1 MGCKMGRK
9 RKYAERQIRNIYNG
23 KLYFALS
30 ETENTV
36 KVQDNDK
43 NYYIMAKADV
53 EIVEK
58 EKKNAK
64 D

>member
-1 MGCKMGRK
+1 MGRK
-9 RKYAERQIRNIYNG
+9 KKYAEKQIRNIYNG
-23 KLYFALS
+23 KLYFVLS

-36 KVQDNDK
+36 KCQDNDK
-43 NYYIMAKADV
+43 SYYIMAKSDV